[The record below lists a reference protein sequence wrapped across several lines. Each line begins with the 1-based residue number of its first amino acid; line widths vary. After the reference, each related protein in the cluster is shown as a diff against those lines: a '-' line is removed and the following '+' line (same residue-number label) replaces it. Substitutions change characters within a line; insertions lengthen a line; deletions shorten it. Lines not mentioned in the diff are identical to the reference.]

1 MLLVRMWPA
10 VLIAIVAAVLLPLP
24 GLDNEVRAQ
33 PEQPMMSVA
42 PAPPSPE
49 KAAEFGAIAFTP
61 DGSFFSVWKLG
72 SRTEAEEKVRTECAA
87 LGRGTCEAM
96 SFGGEICA
104 AIASAKIAKQR
115 KITYSGG
122 GLTPG
127 DAERLAL
134 GRCNADRRARGS
146 CQLRT
151 TVCGD
156 GRLDSAARA
165 MEVAAP

>member
-1 MLLVRMWPA
+1 MLLVRIWLT
-10 VLIAIVAAVLLPLP
+10 VLLTIVASILLPLP
-24 GLDNEVRAQ
+24 GLDNEIQAQ
-33 PEQPMMSVA
+33 PEQPVTSVA

-49 KAAEFGAIAFTP
+49 APEFGAIAFTP
-61 DGSFFSVWKLG
+61 DGSFFSVWKIG

-96 SFGGEICA
+96 SFRGEICA
-104 AIASAKIAKQR
+104 AIASAQIAKQR

-122 GLTPG
+122 ALTPS

-156 GRLDSAARA
+156 GRLDSAAR
-165 MEVAAP
+165 VP